1 MLTSIRKFSKSIF
14 AKIFIAIIALPFVLW
29 GMGDIFS
36 SGKQNVI
43 AEINQKK
50 ISSKEFINYIQKISI
65 TKKEMD
71 TIGKDKFFE
80 DLLTNYIS
88 EKIISIEGEKKGVEL
103 SDVGL
108 KKILIGDKNFQKN
121 EKFSRVK
128 YEKFLLENGYS
139 APSYEKY
146 IRNIE
151 LKGQLLSYYSGGIK
165 LPEFI
170 IDDLYKKE
178 NQIKEVEYLDLSK
191 IYSNKNIG
199 EDEIKDFYN
208 KNKNFFEE
216 KFISFKYLELTP
228 AVLIKNNEFNE
239 EYYEKLEDVENQILD
254 GIKFN
259 DLTRGN
265 SENVVKIKLV
275 NSRKTHEDGS
285 IIKDINNELFE
296 KIFLIDKVNIPQFI
310 SLKNKFYI
318 TEVTENKN
326 ITLTL
331 NDKDLRKTIKSQI
344 LIGYK
349 INENKKIIEKINDKT
364 FNKEKMIEIS
374 RNKNIQIIK
383 NKINGLNDKKYFG
396 LQMLKKIY
404 EHNKGEIFV
413 ITDTNFDKNYLI
425 RISDEADPKI
435 NKDTEEYKRYSRISN
450 VKYISKVY
458 KSYDKY
464 INTNYKID
472 INQKVLERLKN
483 SF

>member
-1 MLTSIRKFSKSIF
+1 M
-14 AKIFIAIIALPFVLW
+14 
-29 GMGDIFS
+29 
-36 SGKQNVI
+36 
-43 AEINQKK
+43 
-50 ISSKEFINYIQKISI
+50 
-65 TKKEMD
+65 
-71 TIGKDKFFE
+71 
-80 DLLTNYIS
+80 
-88 EKIISIEGEKKGVEL
+88 
-103 SDVGL
+103 
-108 KKILIGDKNFQKN
+108 
-121 EKFSRVK
+121 
-128 YEKFLLENGYS
+128 
-139 APSYEKY
+139 
-146 IRNIE
+146 
-151 LKGQLLSYYSGGIK
+151 
-165 LPEFI
+165 
-170 IDDLYKKE
+170 
-178 NQIKEVEYLDLSK
+178 
-191 IYSNKNIG
+191 
-199 EDEIKDFYN
+199 
-208 KNKNFFEE
+208 
-216 KFISFKYLELTP
+216 
-228 AVLIKNNEFNE
+228 
-239 EYYEKLEDVENQILD
+239 
-254 GIKFN
+254 
-259 DLTRGN
+259 
-265 SENVVKIKLV
+265 
-275 NSRKTHEDGS
+275 
-285 IIKDINNELFE
+285 
-296 KIFLIDKVNIPQFI
+296 IDKVNIPQFI

-435 NKDTEEYKRYSRISN
+435 DKDTEEYKRYSRISN

>member
-208 KNKNFFEE
+208 KNKNFFE
-216 KFISFKYLELTP
+216 
-228 AVLIKNNEFNE
+228 
-239 EYYEKLEDVENQILD
+239 
-254 GIKFN
+254 
-259 DLTRGN
+259 
-265 SENVVKIKLV
+265 
-275 NSRKTHEDGS
+275 
-285 IIKDINNELFE
+285 
-296 KIFLIDKVNIPQFI
+296 
-310 SLKNKFYI
+310 
-318 TEVTENKN
+318 
-326 ITLTL
+326 
-331 NDKDLRKTIKSQI
+331 
-344 LIGYK
+344 
-349 INENKKIIEKINDKT
+349 
-364 FNKEKMIEIS
+364 
-374 RNKNIQIIK
+374 
-383 NKINGLNDKKYFG
+383 
-396 LQMLKKIY
+396 
-404 EHNKGEIFV
+404 
-413 ITDTNFDKNYLI
+413 
-425 RISDEADPKI
+425 
-435 NKDTEEYKRYSRISN
+435 
-450 VKYISKVY
+450 
-458 KSYDKY
+458 
-464 INTNYKID
+464 
-472 INQKVLERLKN
+472 
-483 SF
+483 